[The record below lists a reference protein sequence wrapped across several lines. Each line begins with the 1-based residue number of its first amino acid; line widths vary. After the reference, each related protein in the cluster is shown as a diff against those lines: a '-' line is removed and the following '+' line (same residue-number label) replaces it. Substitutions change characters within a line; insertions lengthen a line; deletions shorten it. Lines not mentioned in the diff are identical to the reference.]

1 MMHRKLN
8 ILLVDDNEFDLFL
21 NEKFL
26 QLKDVA
32 QSIQKF
38 SEANKALDYLNN
50 TDLNEMPDLILLDI
64 HMPIMD
70 GFDFISAYKNLPEQ
84 KLQKIKVVMVSSS
97 IDKDDT
103 ARAEA
108 EPHVLDLLTKPL
120 NVDLLMELFE
130 KS

>member
-1 MMHRKLN
+1 MHRKLN

>member
-50 TDLNEMPDLILLDI
+50 TDINEMPDLILLDI

>member
-1 MMHRKLN
+1 MHRKLN

-50 TDLNEMPDLILLDI
+50 TDINEMPDLILLDI